1 MINLTIKNHRLDKYL
16 LPELSSTPTL
26 HIIITKPRTK
36 TEAIHSFIAPIYA
49 EVMRKSNNPQQQI
62 AELPLAIVKGS
73 TQARSLGL
81 ADKFIGLNP
90 INISTQQKY
99 CSQFVNYDGIK
110 KNGFKLITNDQLKNM
125 TYLRNNSNR
134 ASYTVIY
141 VFKAKD
147 MLTYEILKKLETNQ
161 HLVPPI
167 SDIYRIAQF
176 IRLLINQNTPEFF
189 REPSKTP
196 EI

>member
-73 TQARSLGL
+73 TQARSLGV

-125 TYLRNNSNR
+125 SYLRNNSNR
-134 ASYTVIY
+134 TSYTVIY
-141 VFKAKD
+141 VFKARD

-161 HLVPPI
+161 HLLPPI

-189 REPSKTP
+189 REPSKIP